1 MFVCYLA
8 IVVAPAVRAL
18 RLKPAEDDAAAVCLI
33 LIWGIA
39 LTGLSTF
46 TGPSITVMDFLIC
59 IFAGRCH
66 LFLAGARKRKQ
77 LDRSHICRVAQAV

>member
-1 MFVCYLA
+1 MFVCYVA

-18 RLKPAEDDAAAVCLI
+18 TRKPAGDDAAAVCLI
-33 LIWGIA
+33 LIWGLA

-46 TGPSITVMDFLIC
+46 AGPSVTIMDLLIC

-66 LFLAGARKRKQ
+66 LFLAEARKREQ
-77 LDRSHICRVAQAV
+77 IDRSQICRLAQAV